1 MNRIAVTTAVTI
13 VSAAAVVALAA
24 QPGDAATHKRVHTAT
39 YILPQSTARS
49 TFVGADEKHPAIGDR
64 YVESYQIRRHGRT
77 IGHAYNSCTLVAGHS
92 ENNSVGQCVTTFVL
106 PHGQVTSI
114 GRPSNAATSQIP
126 LAGGSGRYAYITGTA
141 TTTFKSG
148 AATLTLRYV
157 RTR

>member
-1 MNRIAVTTAVTI
+1 MNRIAVTTATI
-13 VSAAAVVALAA
+13 VSAAAVVAFAA
-24 QPGDAATHKRVHTAT
+24 QPGEAATHKPVHTASYT
-39 YILPQSTARS
+39 LPLSTAKS

-64 YVESYQIRRHGRT
+64 YVESYQIRSHGRT
-77 IGHAYNSCTLVAGHS
+77 IGHAYNACTLVAGNS
-92 ENNSVGQCVTTFVL
+92 EANSVGQCLTTFVL

-114 GRPSNAATSQIP
+114 GRPSNSATSHIP

-157 RTR
+157 KTR